1 MSEGAC
7 YDAGVGVVPLL
18 ALALLGAGPAKEMVA
33 LPLQADGLP
42 ASQGF
47 DAWKAVKQELKRAR
61 RKVGVSVKLQA
72 QQHNLLAGPARERA
86 RDCGLAVRCLAD
98 VGKLVKADILVA
110 GRVERDGVLLVAIDV
125 AEGRLLKQSRSSAKL
140 RTKGTIQQAKSA
152 TRRLTYALA
161 ARLRGGGRGDGA
173 MVAQGEGR
181 RRSTRRGNRRPG
193 RRSTTTSP
201 TALAGLGGEENR
213 SVDRTGAR
221 AGDASGDDAGASSGS
236 RSSGGTASGG
246 TSFGSTSS
254 NGTRDGAKENTGQG
268 GDSTA
273 DRDPEETAMLILSAA
288 SVRNVSSVSID
299 GESVPFSGDG
309 GVLWQGSPG
318 EHRLELTL
326 VDGRSI
332 RENLTLQPNEE
343 RRLALDLS
351 ASMATSTTPSGNNTS
366 SSAAAETTPAH
377 KDEGSVVSTWWFWT
391 VIGVVAAAGTTSAIL
406 LATQQSGGPTL
417 PEELGSIRGTY

>member
-125 AEGRLLKQSRSSAKL
+125 AEGRLLKQSRSSPKL

-161 ARLRGGGRGDGA
+161 ARLRSGGRGDGA
-173 MVAQGEGR
+173 MVAQGDGR
-181 RRSTRRGNRRPG
+181 RRSTRRSTRRPG
-193 RRSTTTSP
+193 RHATTTSP

-213 SVDRTGAR
+213 SVDSAGAR
-221 AGDASGDDAGASSGS
+221 NGDASADGTGASSGS
-236 RSSGGTASGG
+236 RSSGGS
-246 TSFGSTSS
+246 SFGSTSS
-254 NGTRDGAKENTGQG
+254 NGTRDDAKENTGQG

-326 VDGRSI
+326 VDGRSV